1 MGVTLTNNA
10 HTTLAANISSTDTT
24 IYVDDVSDF
33 PTLGV
38 GDYFYC
44 TLESTTGTIEIV
56 KVTQINSGSFIAV
69 RGQENTIAVPFNIGA
84 RVELRLTVQ
93 NLEDQFAKLLSASY
107 TAADVLSK
115 LLTVDGTG
123 SGLDADLLDGSHASA
138 FATLAGANVFTH
150 ATGNT
155 LNGRLNVDPTY
166 AVYDTFLGVEA
177 SMFSFGS
184 ASLTVAASKHLDFFR
199 ADNTF
204 NIGSAGIA
212 SYTTL
217 NLESESGSHSTS
229 NLYAGLVSITNKGPG
244 TVKTWYSRVSA
255 NNSSTGPIVGAVSA
269 VTPGSSTSLSTAH
282 QFSIDSTNK
291 KIDYGLWLTHTNTT
305 DQVDYAFLIDEH
317 VTVNQ
322 SGFTMFAAGA
332 GAFARL
338 FNSTGSSTLFEVA
351 STGKITTLSTLELG
365 HASDTTIARDS
376 AGNISVEGNVIYRAG
391 GTDIPVTDGGTGS
404 STAAGART
412 NLGFAN
418 GTYTPTLT
426 GVANV
431 AASTAYSCFYTQI
444 GDVVHVA
451 GKVDL
456 DPTAGAATW
465 TRLRM
470 TLPVASNFSDSSHA
484 AGTTVSY
491 AGAPNNYGAILADA
505 TNDAVE
511 ISIYPIDIGNQSW
524 YFTFMYR
531 VL

>member
-1 MGVTLTNNA
+1 MGVTLVNNA

-93 NLEDQFAKLLSASY
+93 NLEDQFADKVLEYISDTAYGAGWNGQVAIVPSQNAVYDKIETLLPSASY

-155 LNGRLNVDPTY
+155 
-166 AVYDTFLGVEA
+166 
-177 SMFSFGS
+177 
-184 ASLTVAASKHLDFFR
+184 
-199 ADNTF
+199 F
-204 NIGSAGIA
+204 N
-212 SYTTL
+212 
-217 NLESESGSHSTS
+217 
-229 NLYAGLVSITNKGPG
+229 
-244 TVKTWYSRVSA
+244 
-255 NNSSTGPIVGAVSA
+255 
-269 VTPGSSTSLSTAH
+269 
-282 QFSIDSTNK
+282 
-291 KIDYGLWLTHTNTT
+291 
-305 DQVDYAFLIDEH
+305 
-317 VTVNQ
+317 
-322 SGFTMFAAGA
+322 
-332 GAFARL
+332 
-338 FNSTGSSTLFEVA
+338 
-351 STGKITTLSTLELG
+351 GKITTLSTLELG

-376 AGNISVEGNVIYRAG
+376 AGNISVEGNAIYRAN
-391 GTDIPVTDGGTGS
+391 GTDVPVTDGGTGS

-451 GKVDL
+451 GRFDL
-456 DPTAGAATW
+456 DPTAGAGTW

-470 TLPVASNFSDSSHA
+470 TLPVASNFSASIQA

-491 AGAPNNYGAILADA
+491 AGAANNYGAILADA
-505 TNDAVE
+505 TNDEVE
-511 ISIYPIDIGNQSW
+511 LSMFPVYTGNQAW